1 MWRDTLAGRFLT
13 DFTQLTDL
21 ACARLGGIVLA
32 ANDDFFAPKENL
44 LKPEK
49 PVWREHEYT
58 ERGKWMDGWETRRR
72 RTPGHDWCILRL
84 GVPGIVRGVV
94 VDTSFFRG
102 NFPER
107 CSLEA
112 CALEGTP
119 GVDQLTSPETRW
131 VEILPQ
137 SPLAGD
143 AQNRFAIS
151 DAHRFTHLRL
161 RIYPDGGVA
170 RLRVHGEALPDW
182 RAASAAP
189 GGELNLAAA
198 QLGARVVA
206 CSDMFFSAPQN
217 MLMPGK
223 SEGMHDGWETKR
235 RRGPGHDWAIVQL
248 AIAGYIQR
256 IELDTSFFKGNF
268 PESCSVELCD
278 VHDSTA
284 LESAPWKEILH
295 RMKLQGDT
303 QHVFDEPLVHGDAA
317 THVRLNIFPDGGVAR
332 LRVFGTPTKAG
343 RAAESLRLLNALLDE
358 AAVATLRNCCGAT
371 RWAQA
376 MAAARPFADAE
387 QLRAAAEKCFTD
399 LAREDWLECF
409 RVHPRIGEKKTA
421 APAESSA
428 AAGWSEQEQAGA
440 RAADAATMAALA
452 EVNRAYE
459 ARFGHIFI
467 VCATGKTPAEMLAA
481 CQQRLANDPEKEIA
495 IAADEERRIT
505 QLRLEKF
512 LQL

>member
-1 MWRDTLAGRFLT
+1 MS
-13 DFTQLTDL
+13 DFIQLTDL
-21 ACARLGGIVLA
+21 ASACLGGVVLI
-32 ANDDFFAPKENL
+32 ANDEFFAPKENL

-49 PVWREHEYT
+49 PAWREHEYT
-58 ERGKWMDGWETRRR
+58 DRGKWMDGWETRRR

-84 GVPGIVRGVV
+84 GVPGILRGVV

-102 NFPER
+102 NYPEQ

-112 CALEGTP
+112 CALEGKP
-119 GVDQLTSPETRW
+119 GADQLTSPETRW

-137 SPLAGD
+137 SALAGD
-143 AQNRFAIS
+143 AENRFAIS

-161 RIYPDGGVA
+161 RIFPDGGVA

-182 RAASAAP
+182 RSECGAP
-189 GGELNLAAA
+189 HGELNLAAA

-217 MLMPGK
+217 MLMPET
-223 SEGMHDGWETKR
+223 SAGMHDGWETKR

-248 AIAGYIQR
+248 GIAGFIQR

-268 PESCSVELCD
+268 PESCSVEICD
-278 VHDSTA
+278 APAGAA
-284 LESAPWKEILH
+284 LDAAAWKEILH
-295 RMKLQGDT
+295 RTKLQADT
-303 QHVFDEPLVHGDAA
+303 RHVFDEQLVHGDAA

-332 LRVFGTPTKAG
+332 LRVIGTPTKAG

-358 AAVATLRNCCGAT
+358 AAVAALRNYCGAT

-376 MAAARPFADAE
+376 MAAARPFAGVE
-387 QLRAAAEKCFTD
+387 QLRAAAEKCFTEM
-399 LAREDWLECF
+399 AREDWLACF
-409 RVHPRIGEKKTA
+409 RAHPRIGEKKSA
-421 APAESSA
+421 ASVASPA

-440 RAADAATMAALA
+440 RGAEASTLAALA
-452 EVNRAYE
+452 EANRAYE

-481 CQQRLANDPEKEIA
+481 CQQRLANDPEKEIS
-495 IAADEERRIT
+495 IAADEQRHIT
-505 QLRLEKF
+505 QLRLEKI

>member
-1 MWRDTLAGRFLT
+1 LS

-21 ACARLGGIVLA
+21 ACARLGGMPLV
-32 ANDDFFAPKENL
+32 ANDEFFAPKENL

-58 ERGKWMDGWETRRR
+58 DRGKWMDGWETRRR

-84 GVPGIVRGVV
+84 GVPGILRGVV
-94 VDTSFFRG
+94 VDTSYFRG
-102 NFPER
+102 NYPEH

-161 RIYPDGGVA
+161 RIFPDGGVA

-182 RAASAAP
+182 RAAGGAP
-189 GGELNLAAA
+189 GGELDLAAA
-198 QLGARVVA
+198 QHGARVVA

-217 MLMPGK
+217 MLMPEK
-223 SEGMHDGWETKR
+223 SAGMHDGWETKR

-248 AIAGYIQR
+248 GIAGYIQR
-256 IELDTSFFKGNF
+256 VEVDTSFFKGNF
-268 PESCSVELCD
+268 PESCSLEICD
-278 VHDSTA
+278 APAGAALDTA
-284 LESAPWKEILH
+284 AWKEILH
-295 RMKLQGDT
+295 RTKLRADT
-303 QHVFDEPLVHGDAA
+303 PHVFDEQIAHRDAA

-332 LRVFGTPTKAG
+332 LRVIGTPTKAG

-358 AAVATLRNCCGAT
+358 AAVAALRNCCGAT
-371 RWAQA
+371 RWAQT
-376 MAAARPFADAE
+376 MAAARPFASVE
-387 QLRAAAEKCFTD
+387 QLREAAEKCFTEM
-399 LAREDWLECF
+399 AREDWLECF
-409 RVHPRIGEKKTA
+409 RAHPRIGEKKA
-421 APAESSA
+421 AASAASPA
-428 AAGWSEQEQAGA
+428 AAGWSEQEQAA
-440 RAADAATMAALA
+440 TRAADAATMAALA
-452 EVNRAYE
+452 ESNRAYE

-467 VCATGKTPAEMLAA
+467 VCATGKTQAEMLAA
-481 CQQRLANDPEKEIA
+481 CKQRLTNDPGKEIS
-495 IAADEERRIT
+495 IAADEQRRIT

>member
-1 MWRDTLAGRFLT
+1 LS
-13 DFTQLTDL
+13 DFTQLADL
-21 ACARLGGIVLA
+21 ACARLGGEVLV
-32 ANDDFFAPKENL
+32 ANDEFFAPKENL

-49 PVWREHEYT
+49 PVWREHDYT
-58 ERGKWMDGWETRRR
+58 DRGKWMDGWETRRR

-84 GVPGIVRGVV
+84 GVPGILRGVV

-102 NFPER
+102 NYPEL
-107 CSLEA
+107 CSLDA
-112 CALEGTP
+112 CALENSP
-119 GVDQLTSPETRW
+119 GVKQLTSPETRW

-137 SPLAGD
+137 SALAGD
-143 AQNRFAIS
+143 SQNAFPIS

-161 RIYPDGGVA
+161 RIFPDGGVA
-170 RLRVHGEALPDW
+170 RLRVHGEALADW
-182 RAASAAP
+182 RSACGAP

-198 QLGARVVA
+198 QHGARVAA

-223 SEGMHDGWETKR
+223 SAGMHDGWETKR
-235 RRGPGHDWAIVQL
+235 RRGPGHDWAVVQL
-248 AIAGYIQR
+248 GIAGYIQR
-256 IELDTSFFKGNF
+256 VEVDTSFFKGNF
-268 PESCSVELCD
+268 PESCSVEICD
-278 VHDSTA
+278 VHDPSA
-284 LESAPWKEILH
+284 LESATWKEILH
-295 RMKLQGDT
+295 RTKLQADT
-303 QHVFDEPLVHGDAA
+303 QHVFDEALVHGDAA

-343 RAAESLRLLNALLDE
+343 RATESLRLLNALLDE
-358 AAVATLRNCCGAT
+358 AAVAALRNCCGAT

-376 MAAARPFADAE
+376 MAAARPFASVE
-387 QLRAAAEKCFTD
+387 QLREAAEKCFTD

-409 RVHPRIGEKKTA
+409 RAHPRIGEKKA
-421 APAESSA
+421 AASGASPA

-440 RAADAATMAALA
+440 RVADAATMASLA
-452 EVNRAYE
+452 EANRAYE

-481 CQQRLANDPEKEIA
+481 CKQRLTNDPGKEIS
-495 IAADEERRIT
+495 IAADEQRRIT